1 MRQCCTFDNH
11 EINILLKKILQGE
24 KLKVGKTTNT
34 HTQKRPRE
42 TAKELVQ
49 SLLYT

>member
-1 MRQCCTFDNH
+1 MKLY
-11 EINILLKKILQGE
+11 LLKKILKGE

-34 HTQKRPRE
+34 HTQEKKKK

-49 SLLYT
+49 SLLDT